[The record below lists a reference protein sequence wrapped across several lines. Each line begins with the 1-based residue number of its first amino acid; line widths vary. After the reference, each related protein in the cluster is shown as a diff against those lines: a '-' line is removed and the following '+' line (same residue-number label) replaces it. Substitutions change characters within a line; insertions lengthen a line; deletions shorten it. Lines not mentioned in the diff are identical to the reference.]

1 MEEEKI
7 PKQKHDTS
15 FNRRLSVAKNPEG
28 NMTMAKKNVKM
39 FILQGEHDKGEIWQS
54 VLQYMNQ

>member
-7 PKQKHDTS
+7 LKQKPDTS

-28 NMTMAKKNVKM
+28 KMTTAKKNIN
-39 FILQGEHDKGEIWQS
+39 FFLQGEHGKGYYGIFW
-54 VLQYMNQ
+54 